1 MTSGTPGKEEEKEE
15 KEEGEAKNV
24 VDPAQTPVRIRVQR
38 LEAGGSSKKKAKR
51 KREEVILDTGQKRIM
66 DFFLKKATAES
77 RRDSGDTTQNQG
89 TDSGPLEGVSD
100 SSISNETSKGDAGLH
115 PEVRGG
121 EKEDG
126 AKKRT
131 KTVLGRWPHEGTSQ
145 TESLGKE
152 GQGRASGSKSVL
164 GKESGRGR
172 GKKK

>member
-1 MTSGTPGKEEEKEE
+1 MKEIDQ
-15 KEEGEAKNV
+15 AR
-24 VDPAQTPVRIRVQR
+24 TPVRVRVQR

-51 KREEVILDTGQKRIM
+51 KRDEVILDTGQKRIM
-66 DFFLKKATAES
+66 NFFLKKVTAEP

-89 TDSGPLEGVSD
+89 TDTGPLEGVSD

-131 KTVLGRWPHEGTSQ
+131 RTVLGRWPHEGTSQ
-145 TESLGKE
+145 TKSLGRE
-152 GQGRASGSKSVL
+152 GQGRASGSRSVL